1 MAERSATVS
10 GVVTPM
16 SDNTRGDNADGD
28 DGAPDIVVTDDGRR
42 LRPVKSVWRAIDLL
56 DVLAADGEPMGVTE
70 LAAAMRCSKTAAYNL
85 ITTLELRG
93 LVRKDGDSRYALGW
107 RLLELGEAV
116 RLSSTFG
123 EAAKARVAG
132 LAESSGET
140 AVMAVL
146 DNGTAFCVEMAES
159 RRSVPISFSPGHR
172 EPIEINAAGQVLLAF
187 APPGRRRRY
196 VDEHDHDGEL
206 GLAAELE
213 RIRLTG
219 HVTVGAGGALGLVSI
234 AAPVFD
240 YTREAV
246 AGLAIVGPANRF
258 TPTRIDELVQL
269 LRVEADGISRS
280 LGATTTFPAAVS
292 GI

>member
-1 MAERSATVS
+1 MSVVPTPSSEDAEPDFRSEGTDDS
-10 GVVTPM
+10 G
-16 SDNTRGDNADGD
+16 
-28 DGAPDIVVTDDGRR
+28 IVVAEDGRR

-70 LAAAMRCSKTAAYNL
+70 LAAAMHCSKTAAYNL

-116 RLSSTFG
+116 RVSSTFG

-132 LAESSGET
+132 LAELAGET

-159 RRSVPISFSPGHR
+159 RRSVSISFSPGHR
-172 EPIEINAAGQVLLAF
+172 EPIAINAAGKVLLAF
-187 APPGRRRRY
+187 SPPGRRRRH
-196 VDEHDHDGEL
+196 VDEHDPDGSL
-206 GLAAELE
+206 GLASELE
-213 RIRLTG
+213 RIRLVG
-219 HVTVGAGGALGLVSI
+219 HATVGTGTELGLVSI

-246 AGLAIVGPANRF
+246 AGLAIVGPATRF
-258 TPTRIDELVQL
+258 TPARIAELVQI
-269 LRVEADGISRS
+269 LRTEAEGISRS
-280 LGATTTFPAAVS
+280 LGSTVSFPAAVS